1 MPSPDAMPN
10 PTPRRRRLRL
20 PDRWRPAA
28 DDLLQDRTYRRLWTS
43 ILISSL
49 GGQITLL
56 ALPLTAAVLLHATPR
71 QMGYLTAMELVPY
84 VLLGLPAGVWLDRR
98 RKLPVYVF
106 GEFAMALA
114 VLSVPIAWWLGDLGL
129 PWLYVVG
136 FGLGAINS
144 IAGSAAQIVLTQ
156 VVPRERLVEAHAKNA
171 MATSAAEVV
180 GPGVAGVII
189 KAAGPPIALIAD
201 ALLLVSSSLILRGIR
216 IDEPG
221 SASPARFT
229 TALRE
234 GLDFVRHH
242 ALLVAMAAMVGLWQ
256 FCNQGATV
264 VHILFAT
271 RELGLS
277 ARTVGLCYVASGC
290 GTIVASAVGHRVAR
304 RLGSG
309 PTMVLGIGISGAG
322 WLLLAAAPAN
332 LLGTLAY
339 TLMLFC
345 FGFGAVLLFITFL
358 ALRQSVTPPRL
369 LGRMTTT
376 MRWLTL
382 VPSVPGALWA
392 GWLGQHVGLRAA
404 LCSSGVLALLVAIAG
419 LRIRA
424 VRETT
429 ALPGVAGEAVTPYAS
444 ADAT

>member
-1 MPSPDAMPN
+1 LLARL
-10 PTPRRRRLRL
+10 TPG
-20 PDRWRPAA
+20 PG
-28 DDLLQDRTYRRLWTS
+28 DLLHDRTYRRLWTS

-56 ALPLTAAVLLHATPR
+56 ALPLTAAVLLHATPK
-71 QMGYLTAMELVPY
+71 QMGFLTAMELVPY

-98 RKLPVYVF
+98 SKLPVYVL

-114 VLSVPIAWWLGDLGL
+114 VLSVPLAWWLGSLGMT
-129 PWLYVVG
+129 WLYVVG

-144 IAGSAAQIVLTQ
+144 IGGSAAQIVLTQ
-156 VVPRERLVEAHAKNA
+156 IVPRERLVEAHAKNA

-180 GPGVAGVII
+180 GPGAAGVII
-189 KAAGPPIALIAD
+189 KAFGPPIALIAD
-201 ALLLVSSSLILRGIR
+201 ALLLISSSLILRGIR
-216 IDEPG
+216 IDEPRT
-221 SASPARFT
+221 AAPLRFWA
-229 TALRE
+229 ALRE
-234 GLDFVRHH
+234 GIDFVRHH
-242 ALLVAMAAMVGLWQ
+242 QLLVAMAVMVGLWQ

-271 RELGLS
+271 RDLGLS

-290 GTIVASAVGHRVAR
+290 GTIFASAIGNRIAR
-304 RLGSG
+304 RIGSG
-309 PTMVLGIGISGAG
+309 PTMLLGIGISAVG
-322 WLLLAAAPAN
+322 WLLLASAPAN
-332 LLGTLAY
+332 AFGTLAY

-345 FGFGAVLLFITFL
+345 FGVGAVLLFITFL
-358 ALRQSVTPPRL
+358 ALRQSVTPPHL

-392 GWLGQHVGLRAA
+392 GWIGEHVGLRAA
-404 LCSSGVLALLVAIAG
+404 LYSSGGIALLVALVG
-419 LRIRA
+419 LRVRA

-429 ALPGVAGEAVTPYAS
+429 ALPGVAAEAVTPYS
-444 ADAT
+444 APPDAADPG

>member
-1 MPSPDAMPN
+1 MPSPAAMPN
-10 PTPRRRRLRL
+10 QTPLLRRLRL
-20 PDRWRPAA
+20 PDRWRPAP

-98 RKLPVYVF
+98 RKLPVYVL

-114 VLSVPIAWWLGDLGL
+114 VLSVPIAWWLGELGL

-201 ALLLVSSSLILRGIR
+201 ALLLVSSSLILRGIH
-216 IDEPG
+216 IDEPR
-221 SASPARFT
+221 SESPARFT
-229 TALRE
+229 VALRE

-242 ALLVAMAAMVGLWQ
+242 TLLVAMAAMVGLWQ

-277 ARTVGLCYVASGC
+277 ARAVGLCYVASGC

-404 LCSSGVLALLVAIAG
+404 LCSSGVVALLVALAG